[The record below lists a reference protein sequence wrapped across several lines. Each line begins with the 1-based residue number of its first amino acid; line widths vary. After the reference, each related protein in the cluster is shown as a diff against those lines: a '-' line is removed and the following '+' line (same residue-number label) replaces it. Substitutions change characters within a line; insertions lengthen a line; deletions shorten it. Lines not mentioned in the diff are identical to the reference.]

1 MIYIS
6 LYSLCMQNVMLFKP
20 HDLSCGSEHHEISS
34 ENGSS
39 DEEMQ
44 FTPPACTT
52 PQLTHATPEASL
64 FSSLSPNPTVTV
76 SQSHMSI
83 ASESSMED
91 DSGEYHVTGIQS
103 QWDLVTVMKKV
114 MLLV

>member
-6 LYSLCMQNVMLFKP
+6 LYSLYMQNVMLFEP

-52 PQLTHATPEASL
+52 PQLTQATPEDFEDWHARVCLLSVSEYIL
-64 FSSLSPNPTVTV
+64 EQMIFKLLSLSLPLYCLNSCLP
-76 SQSHMSI
+76 SRISP
-83 ASESSMED
+83 A
-91 DSGEYHVTGIQS
+91 
-103 QWDLVTVMKKV
+103 
-114 MLLV
+114 